1 MNIINRFLKEI
12 KNSLIILMISIVFFI
27 LLSVVQVFFSSLLGQ
42 IINASMD
49 GNIDLLAVKLL
60 LLVLISII
68 LIALNFVLPIIIG
81 KFSSNI
87 MYNLRKKTL
96 NKLIDMESAKFIEFN
111 IGDLTSRLNNDL
123 EAARNLFNNII
134 PNFLASS
141 ILAIVAFIFGCFI
154 NLKMSIGI
162 IIIPILINL
171 FLLKITKPLHKL
183 AKEVQESMGTIVGS
197 IKNES
202 DGIIEIKSYNLY
214 EHFENIFKDN
224 LNYFYN
230 KTEKL
235 SLNGVMIESTAEFG
249 MLIQLIFVFV
259 FGSYLVISGELNI
272 GKVILFQQIAFY
284 IQKSVQGLNFYVLRR
299 MSGSLERI
307 IEIWDKSTEV
317 ELHDVINENCNNEV
331 ALEFRNISYSYNNDN
346 RIINNLSFKINK
358 GECVAIIGKS
368 GAGKTTILNLI
379 NKSILPDDGEIYIF
393 GKNINQLN
401 RLQISEYM
409 SVMEQNTH
417 LFAKSI
423 YENLSIVC
431 NIEDYQ
437 SICIEKVISKVEM
450 SRKISELDD
459 GIHTHVNE
467 LGKNL
472 SGGEK
477 QKLALARVLLRNKK
491 INLFDE
497 PTSNFD
503 DGSEDRIMDNIING
517 KMDDET
523 IILVSHN
530 SITISK
536 ADRIIDITGYR
547 CMDNE

>member
-42 IINASMD
+42 IINASTD

-60 LLVLISII
+60 LLVLISIM

-162 IIIPILINL
+162 IFIPILINL
-171 FLLKITKPLHKL
+171 FLIKITKPLHKL
-183 AKEVQESMGTIVGS
+183 AKEVQESMGTIVDS
-197 IKNES
+197 VKNES

-214 EHFENIFKDN
+214 EYFENIFKDK
-224 LNYFYN
+224 LKYFYN
-230 KTEKL
+230 KTKKL
-235 SLNGVMIESTAEFG
+235 SLNGVIIESIAEFG
-249 MLIQLIFVFV
+249 MLIQLIFVFI

-317 ELHDVINENCNNEV
+317 ELHDVINESCNDEV

-358 GECVAIIGKS
+358 GECVGIIGKS

-379 NKSILPDDGEIYIF
+379 NKSILPDSGDIYVF

-401 RLQISEYM
+401 RSQISEYM

-417 LFAKSI
+417 LFARSI

-431 NIEDYQ
+431 NKEDDQ

-450 SRKISELDD
+450 NQKISELND

-467 LGKNL
+467 LGRNL

-503 DGSEDRIMDNIING
+503 DGSEERIMDNIINE
-517 KMDDET
+517 KRDDET

-530 SITISK
+530 FITINK

-547 CMDNE
+547 GMDNE